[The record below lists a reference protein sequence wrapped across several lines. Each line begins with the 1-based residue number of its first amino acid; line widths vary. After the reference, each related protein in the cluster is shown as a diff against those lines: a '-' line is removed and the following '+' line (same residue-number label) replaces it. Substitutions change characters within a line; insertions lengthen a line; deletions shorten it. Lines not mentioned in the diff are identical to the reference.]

1 MQKDIIN
8 AFKSLNDKPLPVY
21 ITGISKVD
29 SSTAMDLKE
38 TYTIK
43 LEDANRVKHSV
54 TVDIPKIYDKNYM
67 YLGGNR
73 KQLVNQLLA
82 KTNR

>member
-1 MQKDIIN
+1 
-8 AFKSLNDKPLPVY
+8 
-21 ITGISKVD
+21 
-29 SSTAMDLKE
+29 MDLKE

-73 KQLVNQLLA
+73 KQLVNQLTA